1 MSSELDHAFHLDNPI
16 FLVFDAFNVTSD
28 CDIEKKSVVC
38 INVLKGFYGQPQQ
51 SAFNNET
58 NASNPVNDKTQLN
71 DNIIRSFFTDFYDK
85 VTHKGELSNLKIGK
99 LIHEKKLKPKNIDQ
113 FKEENPIS
121 PETVH
126 AGLMKKR
133 VQ

>member
-1 MSSELDHAFHLDNPI
+1 MLFIWTIQSSWHLTHS
-16 FLVFDAFNVTSD
+16 TSLQ
-28 CDIEKKSVVC
+28 ILISKKKSIVC

-58 NASNPVNDKTQLN
+58 NASNPVSDKTQLN

-85 VTHKGELSNLKIGK
+85 VTQKGELNNLKIGK
-99 LIHEKKLKPKNIDQ
+99 LVHEKKLKPKNIAQ
-113 FKEENPIS
+113 FKLENQIS
-121 PETVH
+121 PETVY
-126 AGLMKKR
+126 AGLMKER